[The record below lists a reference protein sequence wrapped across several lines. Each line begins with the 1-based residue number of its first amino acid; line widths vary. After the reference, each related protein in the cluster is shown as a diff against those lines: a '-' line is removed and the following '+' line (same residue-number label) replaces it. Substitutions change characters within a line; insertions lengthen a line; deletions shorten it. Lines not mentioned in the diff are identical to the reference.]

1 MHRRDRFIQRKKEL
15 DILLFPM
22 RRQMD
27 EYGRE
32 KLEIQEA
39 YDNGMKKFS
48 WLQGYSN
55 REERFHD
62 DILVSSFA
70 FVVGMVP
77 NVIRDFGIVDVSIS
91 SFIGLSVCGGLV
103 LLRNQPHLTRRNF
116 GDLDDLVL
124 SIYDNNERLKGISSA
139 ISSLKPQ
146 FVTEDSNSSAYN
158 HGAFHKEKII
168 NSTEENI

>member
-62 DILVSSFA
+62 DILAASFA
-70 FVVGMVP
+70 FVVGM
-77 NVIRDFGIVDVSIS
+77 I
-91 SFIGLSVCGGLV
+91 
-103 LLRNQPHLTRRNF
+103 
-116 GDLDDLVL
+116 
-124 SIYDNNERLKGISSA
+124 
-139 ISSLKPQ
+139 
-146 FVTEDSNSSAYN
+146 
-158 HGAFHKEKII
+158 
-168 NSTEENI
+168 